1 MNPNNVNRPQRYIE
15 MYKCRQFRGKYLYTA
30 MNELWLSMSD
40 QERSQVNNFFKPNYA
55 D

>member
-1 MNPNNVNRPQRYIE
+1 MNPNNVNNRPQRYLE

-30 MNELWLSMSD
+30 MNELWLTMTD
-40 QERSQVNNFFKPNYA
+40 QERSQVNNLFNYA